1 MNILNEN
8 YLTLQFNA
16 DGEFGNEV
24 KLIKSV
30 FKKIDTISS
39 RAGFKRDFDPGEIEM
54 IKALHLTL
62 NGNDVVS

>member
-16 DGEFGNEV
+16 DGDYGDEV

-30 FKKIDTISS
+30 FKKVDAISS
-39 RAGFKRDFDPGEIEM
+39 RAGFKRDFDPSEVEM
-54 IKALHLTL
+54 IRALHLTL
-62 NGNDVVS
+62 NGDDVKP

>member
-30 FKKIDTISS
+30 FKKVDTISS
-39 RAGFKRDFDPGEIEM
+39 RAGFKRDFEPAEIEM
-54 IKALHLTL
+54 IRVLHSTL
-62 NGNDVVS
+62 NGKDVSS